1 MFPRSP
7 LITFTAYNWS
17 NFNKLRILLIHGIIF
32 NPDTNLN
39 GPGKSILIVCSFEL
53 VGADRQLF
61 SAKKSE
67 LLLLAIIPAVE
78 KNVWRS

>member
-1 MFPRSP
+1 M
-7 LITFTAYNWS
+7 
-17 NFNKLRILLIHGIIF
+17 ILLTVQTGELFHS
-32 NPDTNLN
+32 DTNPPCTELTR
-39 GPGKSILIVCSFEL
+39 SVIVCSFEL